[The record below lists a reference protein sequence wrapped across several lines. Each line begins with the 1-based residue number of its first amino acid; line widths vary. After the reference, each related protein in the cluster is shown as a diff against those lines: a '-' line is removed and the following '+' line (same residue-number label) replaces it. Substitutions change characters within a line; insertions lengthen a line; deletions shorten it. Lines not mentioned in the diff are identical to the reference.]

1 MHFYRMYVDSLIPF
15 QDGKMFFPEMCER
28 VCLWR
33 RKSSLFESD
42 T

>member
-15 QDGKMFFPEMCER
+15 QDGKMFFPEMYER
-28 VCLWR
+28 VWLRR
-33 RKSSLFESD
+33 RKYSLFESS